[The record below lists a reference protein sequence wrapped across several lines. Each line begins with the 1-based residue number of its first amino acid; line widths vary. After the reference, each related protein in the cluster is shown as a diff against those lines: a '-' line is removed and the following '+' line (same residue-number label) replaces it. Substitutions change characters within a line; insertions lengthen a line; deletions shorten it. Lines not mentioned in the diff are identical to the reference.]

1 MSQDPKGFNLL
12 LLLGVVGLALLLP
25 QLAVT
30 ELPPQTLALVNE
42 HRLDWAWEWVS
53 GMNPHYAFAG
63 VFLLLLAAGCGL
75 PLPEDIPLTFA
86 GILLSIPS
94 VTAVYGGFPETA
106 AMVGI
111 GAWVSI
117 LGGDLIA
124 YWYGYRFG
132 DHIAELPVFKH
143 ILTPAKRRRLDR
155 WFHRF
160 GNWTVFLG
168 RMMAGVRIVTFITA
182 GIARMNLGRFIL
194 FDSLGALITVPL
206 WLTLGHV
213 IGSNFDTILIWISR
227 INRTTWGVVLLL
239 LLVLLLVR
247 RLRAKKVQTTEPQA

>member
-1 MSQDPKGFNLL
+1 
-12 LLLGVVGLALLLP
+12 
-25 QLAVT
+25 
-30 ELPPQTLALVNE
+30 
-42 HRLDWAWEWVS
+42 
-53 GMNPHYAFAG
+53 
-63 VFLLLLAAGCGL
+63 LLLLAAGCGL
-75 PLPEDIPLTFA
+75 PLPEDIPLIFA

-94 VTAVYGGFPETA
+94 VVAVYGGFPETA
-106 AMVGI
+106 VMVGI
-111 GAWVSI
+111 GAWLSI

-143 ILTPAKRRRLDR
+143 ILTPAKRARLDR

-168 RMMAGVRIVTFITA
+168 RMMAGVRIVTFISA
-182 GIARMNLGRFIL
+182 GIARMKLGRFIL
-194 FDSLGALITVPL
+194 FDSLGAIITVPL

-213 IGSNFDTILIWISR
+213 IGSNFDSILKWISR

-239 LLVLLLVR
+239 LLVILVVHR
-247 RLRAKKVQTTEPQA
+247 IRKKKAKPPEATTV